1 MEGSYDELKSQR
13 LNELQGLL
21 KELENRLSN
30 DGKELIHSQILSA
43 SDLSIPNGPY
53 NEIASGK
60 SIVEFLAELSKE
72 KLSWA
77 EGKNIKKKMNNKYLY
92 TLLSY

>member
-21 KELENRLSN
+21 KELEQRLDN
-30 DGKELIHSQILSA
+30 AGKELIQSQPQTQLS
-43 SDLSIPNGPY
+43 SDFSVSNGPY
-53 NEIASGK
+53 NELASGK

-72 KLSWA
+72 KFLWV
-77 EGKNIKKKMNNKYLY
+77 EGKIII
-92 TLLSY
+92 TIII